1 MSSTTTR
8 SHLQHSGI
16 KNLLMSTLRQPGG
29 WPVSKHT
36 IISSNPY
43 IIFVIRTHRKME
55 HSYRDFFLFD
65 RAWIRHHNKSVCC
78 LFIWTIYCVVFTQA
92 VSGCYTRVI
101 AYYDP
106 INRCI
111 IALFMSVFININW
124 QESVRDTVDCVSLHY
139 IVLHVHCI
147 IITSL
152 RSN

>member
-55 HSYRDFFLFD
+55 HSNRDFFFV
-65 RAWIRHHNKSVCC
+65 RSSMNTSSQQEC
-78 LFIWTIYCVVFTQA
+78 LLIWTIYCVVFTQA

-111 IALFMSVFININW
+111 IALFMSLFININW